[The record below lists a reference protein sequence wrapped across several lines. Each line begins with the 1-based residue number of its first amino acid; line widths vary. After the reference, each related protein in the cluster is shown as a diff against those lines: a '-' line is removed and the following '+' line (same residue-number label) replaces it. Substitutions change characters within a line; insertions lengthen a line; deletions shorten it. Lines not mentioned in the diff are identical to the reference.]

1 MIPDEAPPLPLI
13 LTERP
18 AAALRRERPPERV
31 STGSGSDR
39 VHGPTRVCNAGPRP
53 TRYRGRP

>member
-18 AAALRRERPPERV
+18 AAAHQRAPAESDKNLPLREPEI
-31 STGSGSDR
+31 
-39 VHGPTRVCNAGPRP
+39 
-53 TRYRGRP
+53 